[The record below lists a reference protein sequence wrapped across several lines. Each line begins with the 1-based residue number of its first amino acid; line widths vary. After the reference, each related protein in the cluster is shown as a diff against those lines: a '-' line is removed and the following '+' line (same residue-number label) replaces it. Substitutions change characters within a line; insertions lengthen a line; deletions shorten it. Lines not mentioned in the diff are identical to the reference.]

1 MCSSLFPQELSVPR
15 VLRTILTRLKLV
27 ADQADQL
34 QADQM
39 IRSALMGGGAQ
50 KSEAFM
56 SAVAANVKRR
66 QGFLFLI
73 DSILNRIKQ
82 VRRIIPEYDWQL
94 FFSPGRCMMGAHH
107 LVWFGKN
114 VSCWDI
120 KIPSFI

>member
-82 VRRIIPEYDWQL
+82 VRRIIPEYD
-94 FFSPGRCMMGAHH
+94 
-107 LVWFGKN
+107 
-114 VSCWDI
+114 
-120 KIPSFI
+120 